1 MENKVSDN
9 VIEKTIGSALN
20 SMKSMKVGPAILT
33 WQQQRLPLKIC
44 MSYTKMAYQPVV
56 SQRIRTM

>member
-20 SMKSMKVGPAILT
+20 SMKSTKAKSIILT
-33 WQQQRLPLKIC
+33 WQ
-44 MSYTKMAYQPVV
+44 
-56 SQRIRTM
+56 

>member
-20 SMKSMKVGPAILT
+20 SMKSMKARLVILT

-44 MSYTKMAYQPVV
+44 MSFIKMTY
-56 SQRIRTM
+56 